1 MANAPTLD
9 FNAFVT
15 RRKAE
20 RADGAMENAHDYSYV
35 LDRQTRA
42 TFESAKPIELAV
54 ASAVRVFKE
63 RERGRL
69 LGNAVRVSGR
79 QFSRIHSIAND
90 CSQTLG
96 IVPPQVYIVSS
107 PHMNAGNRT

>member
-20 RADGAMENAHDYSYV
+20 RADGAMENEHDYSYV
-35 LDRQTRA
+35 LDRQTRS

-54 ASAVRVFKE
+54 VEHGPGLQGARARAAARQRRQGLEPAVLRAST
-63 RERGRL
+63 
-69 LGNAVRVSGR
+69 
-79 QFSRIHSIAND
+79 RIAKD
-90 CSQTLG
+90 CAETLG
-96 IVPPQVYIVSS
+96 IVPPSS
-107 PHMNAGNRT
+107 SS